1 MSGLFFMLRLVKSFA
16 YHLLYRRSH
25 CSVNTV
31 EALSGYLIR
40 SRFNIIT
47 EISNDYF
54 GSRMLCLYM
63 SCCQGCVEK
72 YFFFVAGSVEPWR
85 LMMSLRSGVLS
96 ETTWALD
103 TLNIMLHDDRT
114 VIYFS
119 LKHHVNLVNILT
131 DHLKQCLLDIFNIN
145 FGSLPVYD
153 TNHEGAD
160 LSTGITKSTAD
171 ILDTSLTDFDLLQD
185 KKSNEQ
191 TIKNA
196 ETKLCPV
203 PLATVYSKSCAGI
216 SDTTIYVQ
224 TRVTS
229 QGKEELACDS
239 TDPKENGR
247 ILRIDETPTSEL
259 LKREGIFSSTNN
271 VKVECVAKSECKLEI
286 GDGCGENREC
296 KIEEGKVK
304 QEDKAMECDGNP
316 TDKSDCSVV
325 NNSEMLCG
333 NGGCVTLREE
343 NEIYSN
349 EELPLCLTKPSQES
363 LQARC
368 LCVSNILRSLSFIPG
383 NDIEMCRC
391 LGLLRVLGRLL
402 LLHHNHTI
410 RKTKERPDSTS
421 SCTGEDV
428 AEVTAL
434 TPCQPWWQ
442 DCLDQL
448 QENCFVI
455 LANISGQLDLSKCPE
470 CIAYPILDGLIHWCV
485 CTSARAVDPLPSSAM
500 VFNLSPQRLVL
511 EALAK
516 MSIVENNIDLILA
529 TPPFNRLDKL
539 YSHLV
544 QILVNKH
551 QPVVRQFALVLLSN
565 LAQGDETASH
575 QIGEQESILSL
586 LIESIE
592 DAEHA
597 VLSSNRTKHSLAVSG
612 EDPNILSVAMLRR
625 AAIMLHCLAKVPRNR
640 SNFIMYHDRLLYLSC
655 SEYLEQS
662 VASIMM
668 DVMYELGKVG

>member
-1 MSGLFFMLRLVKSFA
+1 MCFVLFV
-16 YHLLYRRSH
+16 
-25 CSVNTV
+25 
-31 EALSGYLIR
+31 
-40 SRFNIIT
+40 
-47 EISNDYF
+47 
-54 GSRMLCLYM
+54 
-63 SCCQGCVEK
+63 
-72 YFFFVAGSVEPWR
+72 GSVEPWR

-119 LKHHVNLVNILT
+119 LKHHINLVNILT
-131 DHLKQCLLDIFNIN
+131 DHLKQCLLDVFNIN
-145 FGSLPVYD
+145 FGGLPVYN
-153 TNHEGAD
+153 TKHEGAD
-160 LSTGITKSTAD
+160 LSTGTTKSTAD
-171 ILDTSLTDFDLLQD
+171 ILDTSLTDFDVLKD
-185 KKSNEQ
+185 KKPSEQ
-191 TIKNA
+191 KLENT
-196 ETKLCPV
+196 ETKPCPV
-203 PLATVYSKSCAGI
+203 PLAAVYSKSCAGI

-224 TRVTS
+224 THVAS
-229 QGKEELACDS
+229 QGQNCVEES
-239 TDPKENGR
+239 TVDYSVHGSRRENTR
-247 ILRIDETPTSEL
+247 LLRIDETPTSEL
-259 LKREGIFSSTNN
+259 LKREGIFSTTND
-271 VKVECVAKSECKLEI
+271 VKVECDEKCDYKVEVS
-286 GDGCGENREC
+286 
-296 KIEEGKVK
+296 EEGECNGEVK
-304 QEDKAMECDGNP
+304 QENTAMDCDENP
-316 TDKSDCSVV
+316 GEKNDNTVV
-325 NNSEMLCG
+325 SSTEVLCT
-333 NGGCVTLREE
+333 NGGCPTIREE

-349 EELPLCLTKPSQES
+349 EELPLCLTKSQQES

-391 LGLLRVLGRLL
+391 HGLLRVLGRLL

-410 RKTKERPDSTS
+410 RKTKSRSTSTS
-421 SCTGEDV
+421 SCTGE
-428 AEVTAL
+428 EVSKATAF
-434 TPCQPWWQ
+434 TPPQPWWQ

-448 QENCFVI
+448 QENSFVI
-455 LANISGQLDLSKCPE
+455 LANVSGQLDLSKCPE

-500 VFNLSPQRLVL
+500 VFTLSPQRLVL

-544 QILVNKH
+544 QILANKH

-575 QIGEQESILSL
+575 QIGQQECILSL

-597 VLSSNRTKHSLAVSG
+597 VLSSNRTKHSLTG
-612 EDPNILSVAMLRR
+612 EDPNVLSVAMLRR

-640 SNFIMYHDRLLYLSC
+640 PNFVMYQDRLLYLSC

>member
-1 MSGLFFMLRLVKSFA
+1 
-16 YHLLYRRSH
+16 
-25 CSVNTV
+25 
-31 EALSGYLIR
+31 
-40 SRFNIIT
+40 
-47 EISNDYF
+47 
-54 GSRMLCLYM
+54 
-63 SCCQGCVEK
+63 
-72 YFFFVAGSVEPWR
+72 
-85 LMMSLRSGVLS
+85 
-96 ETTWALD
+96 
-103 TLNIMLHDDRT
+103 MLHDDRT

-131 DHLKQCLLDIFNIN
+131 DHFKQCLLDVFNIN
-145 FGSLPVYD
+145 FGGLPTYN
-153 TNHEGAD
+153 TKHEGAD

-171 ILDTSLTDFDLLQD
+171 ILDTSLTDFDILKD
-185 KKSNEQ
+185 ENSSEQ
-191 TIKNA
+191 KLENT
-196 ETKLCPV
+196 ETKPCPV
-203 PLATVYSKSCAGI
+203 PLAAVYSKSCAGI

-224 TRVTS
+224 THIAS
-229 QGKEELACDS
+229 QGQNCVEES
-239 TDPKENGR
+239 TVDCSIQDYCRKGAQF
-247 ILRIDETPTSEL
+247 LRIDETPTSEL

-271 VKVECVAKSECKLEI
+271 VKVDRDEKCECKVKESECKVE
-286 GDGCGENREC
+286 
-296 KIEEGKVK
+296 VK
-304 QEDKAMECDGNP
+304 QEDTAMKCDGNP
-316 TDKSDCSVV
+316 DSTVM
-325 NNSEMLCG
+325 NNTEVFCI
-333 NGGCVTLREE
+333 NGSCLTIREE
-343 NEIYSN
+343 NEICSN
-349 EELPLCLTKPSQES
+349 EELPLCLTKPKQES

-391 LGLLRVLGRLL
+391 HRLLRVLGRLL

-410 RKTKERPDSTS
+410 RKTKNRSTSTS
-421 SCTGEDV
+421 SCTGE
-428 AEVTAL
+428 EISETTAL
-434 TPCQPWWQ
+434 TPPQPWWQ

-448 QENCFVI
+448 QENTFVI
-455 LANISGQLDLSKCPE
+455 LANISGQLDLSKSPE

-500 VFNLSPQRLVL
+500 VFTLSPQRLVL

-544 QILVNKH
+544 QILANKH

-575 QIGEQESILSL
+575 QIGQQESILSL

-597 VLSSNRTKHSLAVSG
+597 VLSSNRTKHSLAG
-612 EDPNILSVAMLRR
+612 EDPNVLSVAMLRR
-625 AAIMLHCLAKVPRNR
+625 AAIMLHCLAKVPQNR
-640 SNFIMYHDRLLYLSC
+640 PNFVMYQDRLLYLSC